1 MILSVM
7 DDWLDLE
14 FCDHLAKHILY
25 FTPHSYGHTS
35 NKGEG
40 IPFYHTEFNK
50 GNFHIKYMCR
60 KLAREVIKGNCGFL
74 RVYANIQFPGM
85 DGAMHFDDGD
95 MTAIYMVTDTLS
107 PGNGS
112 FEYIE
117 DGKHGPYRKSIDF
130 VQNRLVLFEGNKHRG
145 MAPKEGNPRVTM
157 AFKIVRK
164 GEVEENEGS
173 RIIQ

>member
-1 MILSVM
+1 MILSVR

-14 FCDHLAKHILY
+14 FCDHLAHHILH
-25 FTPHSYGHTS
+25 FTPHSYGHVS
-35 NKGEG
+35 AKGQG
-40 IPFYHTEFNK
+40 VPFYHTEFNG

-60 KLAREVIKGNCGFL
+60 KISREVAKGDCGFL

-85 DGAMHFDDGD
+85 DGAMHVDDGD

-107 PGNGS
+107 PGNGA

-117 DGKHGPYRKSIDF
+117 DGKKESIDF
-130 VQNRLVLFEGNKHRG
+130 VQNRLILFEGNKHRG
-145 MAPKEGNPRVTM
+145 MAPKEGSPRVTM
-157 AFKIVRK
+157 AFKMERRE
-164 GEVEENEGS
+164 EVEENQGS

>member
-1 MILSVM
+1 MILSVR

-25 FTPHSYGHTS
+25 FTQHSYGHTS

-40 IPFYHTEFNK
+40 VPFYHTEFNRS
-50 GNFHIKYMCR
+50 NFHIKYMCR
-60 KLAREVIKGNCGFL
+60 KIAREVVEGDCGFL

-85 DGAMHFDDGD
+85 YGTMHVDDGD
-95 MTAIYMVTDTLS
+95 MTAIYMVTETLS
-107 PGNGS
+107 PGEGA

-117 DGKHGPYRKSIDF
+117 EGKHESIDF
-130 VQNRLVLFEGNKHRG
+130 VQNRLILFEGNKHKG
-145 MAPKEGNPRVTM
+145 MAPKEGSPRVTM
-157 AFKIVRK
+157 AFKIALK
-164 GEVEENEGS
+164 KEVEENEGS

>member
-25 FTPHSYGHTS
+25 FTSHSYGHTS
-35 NKGEG
+35 NKGEV
-40 IPFYHTEFNK
+40 PFYHTEFNK
-50 GNFHIKYMCR
+50 SNFHIKYMCR
-60 KLAREVIKGNCGFL
+60 KLAREVVEGDCGFL

-85 DGAMHFDDGD
+85 DGVMHVDDGD
-95 MTAIYMVTDTLS
+95 MTAIYMVTETLS
-107 PGNGS
+107 LGDGA

-117 DGKHGPYRKSIDF
+117 DGQHKFIDF
-130 VQNRLVLFEGNKHRG
+130 VQNRLILFEGNKHKG
-145 MAPKEGNPRVTM
+145 TAPKEGNPRVTM
-157 AFKIVRK
+157 AFKIALK
-164 GEVEENEGS
+164 KEVEENEGS

>member
-1 MILSVM
+1 MILSVK
-7 DDWLDLE
+7 DDWLDIE
-14 FCDHLAKHILY
+14 FCAHLAKHILY

-60 KLAREVIKGNCGFL
+60 KIAREVIKDNCGFL

-85 DGAMHFDDGD
+85 DGAMHVDDGD
-95 MTAIYMVTDTLS
+95 MTAIYMVTETLN
-107 PGNGS
+107 PGNGA

-117 DGKHGPYRKSIDF
+117 DGQYESIDF

-145 MAPKEGNPRVTM
+145 MAPKKGTPRVTM

>member
-40 IPFYHTEFNK
+40 VPFYHTEFNK
-50 GNFHIKYMCR
+50 SNFHIKYMCR
-60 KLAREVIKGNCGFL
+60 KLAREVVEGDCGFL

-85 DGAMHFDDGD
+85 DGAMHVDDGD
-95 MTAIYMVTDTLS
+95 MTAIYMVTETLS
-107 PGNGS
+107 PGDGA

-117 DGKHGPYRKSIDF
+117 EGKHESIDF
-130 VQNRLVLFEGNKHRG
+130 VQNRLILFEGNKHKG
-145 MAPKEGNPRVTM
+145 MAPKEGSPRVTM
-157 AFKIVRK
+157 AFKVALK
-164 GEVEENEGS
+164 KEVEENEGS

>member
-1 MILSVM
+1 
-7 DDWLDLE
+7 
-14 FCDHLAKHILY
+14 
-25 FTPHSYGHTS
+25 
-35 NKGEG
+35 
-40 IPFYHTEFNK
+40 
-50 GNFHIKYMCR
+50 
-60 KLAREVIKGNCGFL
+60 
-74 RVYANIQFPGM
+74 M

-117 DGKHGPYRKSIDF
+117 DGKKESIDF

-145 MAPKEGNPRVTM
+145 MAPKEGSPRATM

-164 GEVEENEGS
+164 EEVEENEGS

>member
-14 FCDHLAKHILY
+14 FCDHLANHILR

-60 KLAREVIKGNCGFL
+60 KIAREVAKGDCGFL

-85 DGAMHFDDGD
+85 DGAMHVDDGD
-95 MTAIYMVTDTLS
+95 MTAIYMVTETLS
-107 PGNGS
+107 PGDGS

-117 DGKHGPYRKSIDF
+117 DGKHESIDF

-157 AFKIVRK
+157 AFKMVRK